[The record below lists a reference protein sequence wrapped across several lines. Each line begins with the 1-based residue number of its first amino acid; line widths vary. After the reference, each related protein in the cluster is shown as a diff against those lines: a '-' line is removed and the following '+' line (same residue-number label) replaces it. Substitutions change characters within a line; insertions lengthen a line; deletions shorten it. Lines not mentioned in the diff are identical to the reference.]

1 MVDGNNEVVSVI
13 SLDEDCCT
21 ISDVMKVCL
30 ADECNCCTGNDG
42 CGGTTIS
49 TILLTGVT
57 FLLSTATEDIN
68 EPPLSSLSSNC

>member
-1 MVDGNNEVVSVI
+1 MVDGNNEVDSM
-13 SLDEDCCT
+13 SLDEGSCT
-21 ISDVMKVCL
+21 ISDVIKDGLV
-30 ADECNCCTGNDG
+30 DGCNCCSSGNDG

-68 EPPLSSLSSNC
+68 EPLLSSLSSNC